1 MKITQSKTIEQQTS
15 LNINLTENEL
25 EPYIDYGYRKMV
37 MRVKIP
43 GFRKGTAPRKIVE
56 SLFGKDALLKESID
70 FLITDTTE
78 KAIKEKNLVL
88 GGTPAVE
95 LLDLSPP
102 KIKVIVPL
110 YPDINLG
117 EYTKIE
123 VPKID
128 NKITKKDI
136 DLRIKELQKSVAPWN
151 PISKAAKYNNMLSIN
166 IDATVENK
174 PIINEKNVNYIID
187 KESLL
192 PVPGFSKNLVGTT
205 SGDFKEF
212 KLTVP
217 SDNTN
222 NNIAGKKASFGVKI
236 NEVKEQIL
244 PKLDD
249 EFAKSINNQFN
260 TIKELR
266 NTIKKEMELEAKNAG
281 ISQYRESALNSLL
294 KTVEIIIPPL
304 LIEREIQ
311 NLTDRRDEFIKKMN
325 MDLNDYLKYIGKTE
339 EDVTK
344 EMRENSIE
352 KLTRSY
358 SLVSL
363 AEAEKINITQEEI
376 NNRFEELKKNPG
388 KDNIAKKKLTTNQ
401 KFQIESVIRENLL
414 VEKAL
419 ERLTEIA
426 TKNK

>member
-1 MKITQSKTIEQQTS
+1 MKITQSKIIEQQTS
-15 LNINLTENEL
+15 LDINLTENEL
-25 EPYIDYGYRKMV
+25 EPYIHHGYRKMV

-43 GFRKGTAPRKIVE
+43 GFRKGAAPRKIVE

-110 YPDINLG
+110 YPHVDLG

-128 NKITKKDI
+128 NTITKEDI
-136 DLRIKELQKSVAPWN
+136 NHRIEELQKSVAPWN
-151 PISKAAKYNNMLSIN
+151 PISKAAKYKNMLSLN
-166 IDATVENK
+166 IDATVENE
-174 PIINEKNVNYIID
+174 PIINEKNVNYILN

-192 PVPGFSKNLVGTT
+192 PVPGFSKNLIGTIL
-205 SGDFKEF
+205 GEFKEF
-212 KLTVP
+212 KLAVP
-217 SDNTN
+217 SDNPN
-222 NNIAGKKASFGVKI
+222 NNIAGKEVSFGVKI

-260 TIKELR
+260 TLEELR
-266 NTIKKEMELEAKNAG
+266 DTLQKEMELEANNAE
-281 ISQYRESALNSLL
+281 ISQYREAALDALL

-304 LIEREIQ
+304 LIEREVQ
-311 NLTDRRDEFIKKMN
+311 NLTDRRDDFIKKTKMN
-325 MDLNDYLKYIGKTE
+325 HNDYLKYIGKTE
-339 EDVTK
+339 EELTK
-344 EMRENSIE
+344 EMQENSIE

-358 SLVSL
+358 SLVAL

-376 NNRFEELKKNPG
+376 HNKFEELKKNPG
-388 KDNIAKKKLTTNQ
+388 KDNITKKKLTTNQ
-401 KFQIESVIRENLL
+401 KNQIENVIKENLL
-414 VEKAL
+414 VAKAL
-419 ERLTEIA
+419 ERLIEIA
-426 TKNK
+426 TKK